1 MSIEFTIDDPFNEE
15 INNNDQKIHLRCQM
29 RNGKKSIT
37 IVEDLPEDLDLKKI
51 VKYIKKKFQC
61 NGSIKNVDEKN
72 IIQFSGDQRENIFN
86 FFVENKIADAEN
98 IIVHG
103 K

>member
-15 INNNDQKIHLRCQM
+15 IANNDQKIHLRSQM

-37 IVEDLPEDLDLKKI
+37 IVEDLPNELDHKKI

-61 NGSIKNVDEKN
+61 NGSIKSVDEN
-72 IIQFSGDQRENIFN
+72 LILQFSGDQRENIYN

>member
-15 INNNDQKIHLRCQM
+15 INNNDQKIHLRSQM

-37 IVEDLPEDLDLKKI
+37 IVEDLPQDLDLKKI